1 MAMNPPVAAAAPQKP
16 KWTGIIWAI
25 AIFVVTALVAIVMVV
40 FSFVTIANAIDDL
53 QRVDAGQSRELT
65 LDAGDQYVFVGADTS
80 SQLDRVVVD
89 ITDSSGRTV
98 RLRSGTDLNTA
109 NGDQQF
115 ESRGYIAVD
124 STGTYTIS
132 VDGPPGSTVRIG
144 EIPVARFLVLLL
156 GGIALGALGFVVALV
171 VLIVALVRR
180 SRAKKANRE
189 AAWAAQGGY
198 GAPGYAGPPPAPGYG
213 GPPPP
218 PSAPPSGPTPPPA
231 SAPPSGPTPPPPAP
245 GTGAGSPQPPTPP
258 PPPSAPPQPPSSPGW
273 GPPGGEPP
281 PPGSSEG

>member
-218 PSAPPSGPTPPPA
+218 PSAPPSGPTPPP
-231 SAPPSGPTPPPPAP
+231 PAP

>member
-180 SRAKKANRE
+180 SRAKKATRE

-218 PSAPPSGPTPPPA
+218 P